1 MASFFSITR
10 SIGRKWFAGLSNY
23 PIVRLTGSCSFRTL
37 AEPMFSSSTRQNPSS
52 SPWLMLPPAFDVTV
66 TGAASFSY
74 KFYNPAD
81 NKIVSLDTGKSCRHE
96 RELTHLDMC
105 FAGSSRGWLA
115 LLSPSFDLFL
125 YNPISRRHIKLP
137 PVRDLP
143 EFPPGPPM
151 IHKLILSCSPDTP
164 NCRAIIIYNSMRA
177 LAFCCPGFSKE
188 WTHVGDHHWL
198 DPNLGWPFR
207 KERSLEPGRQAH
219 ARMIASGFEPRVFV
233 SNCLLRMYT
242 RCSLLDTARK
252 AFDKMSQGDVV
263 HCVVVK
269 WGFEDD
275 VVTGSAV
282 LDMYAKC
289 KNLDESLR
297 FFHTMPVRN
306 WVSWSAII
314 AGCIQNDEH
323 MSGLQLLKE
332 MQKEGIGVSQSMSGL
347 GFDEISLS
355 GAFSACAVIR
365 GRLEGTQL
373 HGLAAKTP
381 FLYSICVANAI
392 LDAYGKCGSLQ
403 EARQVFDEMEVR
415 DALSWNSVIAAC
427 EQNKNDETLS
437 QFVSMLRLRMEPDE
451 FTFGSP
457 WRAGSVEKLEG
468 IVPNHATFVA
478 VLRACGHIGLVDEAL
493 GCFNIMKNEHELE
506 PQLKQLGPCGGCTK
520 MIREMPL
527 EADDVIWRMLFSTYV
542 GLGVEDEESDEAWE
556 GEEGSRVQL
565 GRVVHMFLAGD
576 KAHPRCREIYGRLIV
591 DWRDEDGCLWRGFED
606 G

>member
-1 MASFFSITR
+1 MLQRAVPRTGPAGPR
-10 SIGRKWFAGLSNY
+10 PDDSIGLRTQGL
-23 PIVRLTGSCSFRTL
+23 RLKLFV
-37 AEPMFSSSTRQNPSS
+37 EDVDK
-52 SPWLMLPPAFDVTV
+52 MLPF
-66 TGAASFSY
+66 G
-74 KFYNPAD
+74 
-81 NKIVSLDTGKSCRHE
+81 H
-96 RELTHLDMC
+96 
-105 FAGSSRGWLA
+105 
-115 LLSPSFDLFL
+115 
-125 YNPISRRHIKLP
+125 
-137 PVRDLP
+137 
-143 EFPPGPPM
+143 
-151 IHKLILSCSPDTP
+151 
-164 NCRAIIIYNSMRA
+164 
-177 LAFCCPGFSKE
+177 
-188 WTHVGDHHWL
+188 
-198 DPNLGWPFR
+198 
-207 KERSLEPGRQAH
+207 
-219 ARMIASGFEPRVFV
+219 
-233 SNCLLRMYT
+233 
-242 RCSLLDTARK
+242 CSLWKNGYGPIDFRI
-252 AFDKMSQGDVV
+252 
-263 HCVVVK
+263 
-269 WGFEDD
+269 DD
-275 VVTGSAV
+275 R
-282 LDMYAKC
+282 
-289 KNLDESLR
+289 E
-297 FFHTMPVRN
+297 
-306 WVSWSAII
+306 
-314 AGCIQNDEH
+314 GCDFVE
-323 MSGLQLLKE
+323 
-332 MQKEGIGVSQSMSGL
+332 
-347 GFDEISLS
+347 LS
-355 GAFSACAVIR
+355 DLC
-365 GRLEGTQL
+365 
-373 HGLAAKTP
+373 
-381 FLYSICVANAI
+381 ICVANAI
-392 LDAYGKCGSLQ
+392 LDAYSKCGSLQ